1 MFKGLTTEVAQEVG
15 KSGAILFNQLL
26 QWFKSQN
33 VEKVYRTNSE
43 LAEDLCGILSP
54 ATIQRAK
61 VALVNA
67 GYVEVSF
74 DKGLNRT
81 THYTLTEKAKKL
93 LEGVKQVGTS
103 VKQKVSQAF
112 SKPASPEAE
121 KTKKAK
127 AAHTT
132 HTPNNKPLAA
142 PPQHTP
148 KAMQESFE
156 KGFTNEDAVPCPQD
170 LLGKLKGLLKGG
182 KKNGAGAVED
192 SPEEKV
198 YEDDSH
204 LFPKKH
210 SILDNPDD
218 LSDEEYFNSIDAV
231 VGLAYAGVPNV
242 EIRNE
247 NLARINAMNNFKG
260 EDW

>member
-1 MFKGLTTEVAQEVG
+1 MFKGFTTEVAQEVG

-26 QWFKSQN
+26 QWFKGQN

-43 LAEDLCGILSP
+43 LAEDLCGILSA

-61 VALVNA
+61 VALVKA

-103 VKQKVSQAF
+103 VKQKVTQAF
-112 SKPASPEAE
+112 SKSVSPEVE
-121 KTKKAK
+121 KPKKAK
-127 AAHTT
+127 AT
-132 HTPNNKPLAA
+132 HTSNNKPLAT

-156 KGFTNEDAVPCPQD
+156 KGFTNEDAVPCPKD

-182 KKNGAGAVED
+182 KKGGGADVVED
-192 SPEEKV
+192 SPEERV

-210 SILDNPDD
+210 SILDNPED
-218 LSDEEYFNSIDAV
+218 LSDEEYFNSIDSV

-247 NLARINAMNNFKG
+247 NLARINTMNNFKG